1 MNYLIFACIGLG
13 IIVLISFF
21 MTLDKIQR
29 SVNNMEIDL
38 DYTRRNT
45 NDIEHD
51 ITYIN
56 HHLHEIKLTLTEKK
70 EIGE

>member
-13 IIVLISFF
+13 IVVLISFF

-29 SVNNMEIDL
+29 SVNNIETDL
-38 DYTRRNT
+38 GYTKIYM
-45 NDIEHD
+45 NDTEHD
-51 ITYIN
+51 ITRIN
-56 HHLHEIKLTLTEKK
+56 NYLHEIKLTLTEKK